1 MVQSQEEH
9 GVFAHMLLIF
19 RFRSTED
26 PEAINKI
33 IQRVL
38 HQKLQDA
45 VGPPK
50 LNPESVE
57 IKSKL
62 ISLI

>member
-1 MVQSQEEH
+1 
-9 GVFAHMLLIF
+9 MLLIF

-33 IQRVL
+33 IQRAL

>member
-1 MVQSQEEH
+1 
-9 GVFAHMLLIF
+9 MLLIF

-38 HQKLQDA
+38 TEKLHDA

-50 LNPESVE
+50 LDPESVE
-57 IKSKL
+57 IKSKFL
-62 ISLI
+62 SVI

>member
-1 MVQSQEEH
+1 
-9 GVFAHMLLIF
+9 MLLTF

-26 PEAINKI
+26 PEAINYM
-33 IQRVL
+33 IQSVL
-38 HQKLQDA
+38 HKKLYDA

-50 LNPESVE
+50 LDPESVE

-62 ISLI
+62 LLSSLILVHRILSR

>member
-1 MVQSQEEH
+1 M
-9 GVFAHMLLIF
+9 FAHMLLIF